1 MTKKRIKD
9 DTKDNPPST
18 AFAQNGVLDHIAN
31 KPAITVNYEKYA
43 PLLEDP
49 DLSEDQKREFLQA
62 VWNIIVGF
70 VDLGF
75 GVHPVQLACGESKNS
90 CGESAK
96 NHAGNTISTDNALE
110 SQHTYNTG
118 HSTNHR
124 ANRTEEETHYE

>member
-1 MTKKRIKD
+1 MTQKRIKD

-31 KPAITVNYEKYA
+31 KPAITVDYEKYA
-43 PLLEDP
+43 HLLDDP

-75 GVHPVQLACGESKNS
+75 GVHPVQQAQDS
-90 CGESAK
+90 CGESRK
-96 NHAGNTISTDNALE
+96 SHAENTITVGNALKSKDTKIT
-110 SQHTYNTG
+110 SQFADITNTTKG
-118 HSTNHR
+118 GAPDDTGF
-124 ANRTEEETHYE
+124 NR